1 MWGEVCNSFCAFVAG
16 AGAPGCLGCANP
28 ACTLKIVRMIG
39 QQLSLCFVPRTNLP
53 GVAFIGVKVLPAY
66 AANVLVK
73 DSGGLRV
80 ACCLHVSISWLVDGA
95 GAPGW
100 LTWFNL

>member
-1 MWGEVCNSFCAFVAG
+1 MLDG
-16 AGAPGCLGCANP
+16 ANP

-39 QQLSLCFVPRTNLP
+39 QQLSLCFVPRANLP
-53 GVAFIGVKVLPAY
+53 GVAVIGVEVLPAY

-80 ACCLHVSISWLVDGA
+80 ACCLHVSISWLVT
-95 GAPGW
+95 APSVSQVTQRCKCTPV
-100 LTWFNL
+100 LVSVH